1 MRGNVVS
8 QDIELQFGMLTS
20 PHLLILFLSVVRSEI
35 FLNDHGGGAHLQE
48 SPPVVPAADAALQHE
63 DLFREDAVPL
73 LLEEQVLRV
82 FQEHLKSVQ
91 IRLNQSVFQ

>member
-1 MRGNVVS
+1 MSDVILVELRIFIVLLVAGH
-8 QDIELQFGMLTS
+8 IELEFIMLTS

-82 FQEHLKSVQ
+82 FQEHLK
-91 IRLNQSVFQ
+91 